1 MLCFGLLHDAVRL
14 RAPLLGT
21 SPGKKIVSRAS
32 ILNQFS
38 DQAKGIAGRFQH
50 LDGAGICCFATVGL
64 PDVSM
69 PHPFG
74 LPYR

>member
-1 MLCFGLLHDAVRL
+1 V
-14 RAPLLGT
+14 
-21 SPGKKIVSRAS
+21 
-32 ILNQFS
+32 
-38 DQAKGIAGRFQH
+38 
-50 LDGAGICCFATVGL
+50 GICCFATVGL